1 MTTVIFNGNA
11 YSDDGSASRDMQN
24 GGFRIWLLAMIRD
37 QMVEV
42 RAAPAQSAAAAEA
55 ALQAQIAAAQ
65 YSDAAMGFRNETRA
79 ARDTTLIAR
88 DQAVPAAAQAVAAAG
103 TAQQAAA
110 TATAVGPG
118 WTPVLALQPADLKVV
133 ARVVDFVGGLGNKPT
148 GYIGKYLG
156 PAGYVDDVASAQD
169 VRGPR
174 GEGGSGAMGHIEPP
188 AAGVSA
194 LPAGDRDGDYLV
206 LNGYGMYVWSATSTE
221 VVDRET
227 VIGTAAG
234 GPGRWLLR
242 LPAWDFIWSHIAPQ
256 LTELQ
261 AKHEAL
267 RRFIKTTTSMRAD
280 AVLDFPAIAAN
291 SRASLTVALPGASLG
306 AVVAVGVQST
316 LHAGL
321 IPVARVWEAGVVL
334 ITLHNTTT
342 AAIDPAPMNYTVHII
357 QGGS

>member
-24 GGFRIWLLAMIRD
+24 GGFRLWLLEMIRD

-42 RAAPAQSAAAAEA
+42 RAAPTRSAAAAEA
-55 ALQAQIAAAQ
+55 ALQAQLSAAQ
-65 YSDAAMGFRNETRA
+65 YSDAAMGFRNEAHA
-79 ARDTTLIAR
+79 ARDITLVAR
-88 DQAVPAAAQAVAAAG
+88 DQAVPAAAQAVAAAE
-103 TAQQAAA
+103 TAQQAAV

-133 ARVVDFVGGLGNKPT
+133 ARVVDFVGGLGNKPA

-169 VRGPR
+169 LRGPR
-174 GEGGSGAMGHIEPP
+174 GEGGSGAIGQIEPLT
-188 AAGVSA
+188 AGVST

-242 LPAWDFIWSHIAPQ
+242 LPAWDFIWSHISPQ
-256 LTELQ
+256 LMELQ

-267 RRFIKTTTSMRAD
+267 RRFIKTTSSMRAEM
-280 AVLDFPAIAAN
+280 VLDFPSIAAS
-291 SRASLTVALPGASLG
+291 SRATLNMALPGAVLG
-306 AVVAVGVQST
+306 AVVALGAPAG
-316 LHAGL
+316 LPAGL
-321 IPVARVWEAGVVL
+321 IPLARVSEAGVVL

-342 AAIDPAPMNYTVHII
+342 AAIDPAPMTYTVHII